1 MKASTLTPAIPNNQ
15 PVHNPK
21 GVDFKDIITRLDS
34 HYIKILSITY
44 QNRKNSNS
52 IDSFTTL
59 FKVSE
64 THESR
69 TEQLLVHCYDIRI
82 SERKDDRSM
91 NNTKLIDLI
100 EGNLHSTRDYLS
112 VIRSVINIP
121 EMHAYL
127 TKNILVVPMDYPGQ
141 RNVRRAVVHRMINN
155 EQSSVPQLVLNI
167 VPIIGPLHVS
177 LNSRETVFLVN
188 YDFFEKM
195 YHSIFGPRKI
205 LAKKPKPYRINFL
218 LELSVKGWLLV
229 KESVQNLFSDC
240 KDPEAR
246 TFINLLDNVIPLVLD
261 FYPVIFRSGCWAAYE
276 EAMLRIWAIFYQ
288 YRRKNYN
295 KLPLAFLSDIFY
307 WQNIE
312 HPIAETFK
320 NSLHI
325 FNDYYVENF
334 HSSIRHQTNSFN
346 SAQQIIHQAKVI
358 DQTRGKNSF
367 TEVFSNNHNIIYT
380 EKQLTFLEKKTA
392 VFLLDLFQC
401 IWNNRG
407 NTRKKKV
414 KNYWQFNLP
423 TLDKVVDQK
432 VLPMGWSSSYH
443 PRLDK
448 FCDWNSC
455 TLPSNVPGG
464 VLPCGHGYH
473 ISCFIQA
480 NERCPH
486 CYKFL
491 CDGIKYHCEVF
502 QNTLSKEFD
511 DDVEEDNEDLENHE
525 DSQDNNVDET
535 ILIDEDID
543 NQLETAL
550 ELFKLVR

>member
-1 MKASTLTPAIPNNQ
+1 M
-15 PVHNPK
+15 
-21 GVDFKDIITRLDS
+21 
-34 HYIKILSITY
+34 
-44 QNRKNSNS
+44 
-52 IDSFTTL
+52 
-59 FKVSE
+59 
-64 THESR
+64 
-69 TEQLLVHCYDIRI
+69 
-82 SERKDDRSM
+82 
-91 NNTKLIDLI
+91 
-100 EGNLHSTRDYLS
+100 
-112 VIRSVINIP
+112 
-121 EMHAYL
+121 
-127 TKNILVVPMDYPGQ
+127 
-141 RNVRRAVVHRMINN
+141 
-155 EQSSVPQLVLNI
+155 
-167 VPIIGPLHVS
+167 
-177 LNSRETVFLVN
+177 
-188 YDFFEKM
+188 FF
-195 YHSIFGPRKI
+195 
-205 LAKKPKPYRINFL
+205 
-218 LELSVKGWLLV
+218 
-229 KESVQNLFSDC
+229 
-240 KDPEAR
+240 
-246 TFINLLDNVIPLVLD
+246 
-261 FYPVIFRSGCWAAYE
+261 
-276 EAMLRIWAIFYQ
+276 
-288 YRRKNYN
+288 
-295 KLPLAFLSDIFY
+295 
-307 WQNIE
+307 
-312 HPIAETFK
+312 
-320 NSLHI
+320 
-325 FNDYYVENF
+325 
-334 HSSIRHQTNSFN
+334 
-346 SAQQIIHQAKVI
+346 
-358 DQTRGKNSF
+358 
-367 TEVFSNNHNIIYT
+367 
-380 EKQLTFLEKKTA
+380 
-392 VFLLDLFQC
+392 LDLFQC

-550 ELFKLVR
+550 ELFKLIR